1 MISVAEADR
10 LLARFRDLWPA
21 ETVPLHEAAGRILR
35 EDIRADR
42 SYPAQDRSYM
52 DGIAIA
58 FGDWERGAR
67 DFAVAGLAR
76 AGEPRQALERAGACI
91 EIMTGAAIPVGA
103 DTVIPYEDFATVDG
117 VARVRDD
124 VETRRGRSVHVRGSD
139 CVAGAVL
146 VPAGVRLHAA
156 HVAVAASV
164 GEALLHVARRPRII
178 IVSTGDELV
187 DVSAAP
193 EEHQL
198 RASNGPALAALLASW
213 ADVSERRCGDDPEA
227 LRAALDEALPQ
238 SDVLLVTGGVS
249 AGKFDLV
256 PETLESLGVEK
267 VFHKIVQKPGKP
279 LWFGTRTHPPP
290 GPPEGGRRCIQG

>member
-164 GEALLHVARRPRII
+164 GEALFFAAFSGIAAR
-178 IVSTGDELV
+178 
-187 DVSAAP
+187 VSAISFSVLSIVMP
-193 EEHQL
+193 LMGL
-198 RASNGPALAALLASW
+198 RSAINCSCICLA
-213 ADVSERRCGDDPEA
+213 
-227 LRAALDEALPQ
+227 
-238 SDVLLVTGGVS
+238 
-249 AGKFDLV
+249 
-256 PETLESLGVEK
+256 
-267 VFHKIVQKPGKP
+267 
-279 LWFGTRTHPPP
+279 TRTPRHQV
-290 GPPEGGRRCIQG
+290 IQNIWF